1 MPIRM
6 RFVALSLLLVFAL
19 ALGCAPVQ
27 SFRPAD
33 GLMDGKTG
41 EIGGGGAVIGPRPYV
56 DERAHGVGQLWISK
70 KVDKRVT
77 LTGMGAFDVAAAA
90 LGGGLRVDV
99 WRNRRAAVAV
109 EGELGFAWGALLLPA
124 SVRLIGD
131 ARLYTG
137 PRLGSR
143 GINWAVDLPIGMSVP
158 INRSWVVRA
167 EYSSSWVEVKS
178 YQHRHMMGM
187 ALSYQY

>member
-1 MPIRM
+1 M
-6 RFVALSLLLVFAL
+6 RFVVLSLLML

-33 GLMDGKTG
+33 GLLDGKTG

-56 DERAHGVGQLWISK
+56 EERAHGVGQLWISK

-77 LTGMGAFDVAAAA
+77 LTGIGAFDAAAAA
-90 LGGGLRVDV
+90 LGGGLRFDL
-99 WRNRRAAVAV
+99 WKNRRAAVAV

-124 SVRLIGD
+124 SVRLVGD

-143 GINWAVDLPIGMSVP
+143 GINWAVDLPIGISAP
-158 INRSWVVRA
+158 LSGSWMLRA
-167 EYSSSWVEVKS
+167 EYSSSWVELRN
-178 YQHRHMMGM
+178 YQQRHLLGM